1 MHRKSI
7 VTLVIFILIFMA
19 GCSKGEDS
27 TDINDYNISYL
38 EVLENGYLVDNEV
51 HISVIEADAINVILN
66 IREYG
71 QEEIEKT
78 IEGEK
83 NGSEWE
89 FVYINSNLFTKE
101 IWLTYIYEDGERE
114 SEKSI
119 ITNRIQSL
127 ENAFENII
135 PIKSDANIKLI
146 KQNIDL
152 SILGW
157 MGRNKILAR
166 DNEDLF
172 IFDIYKNE
180 KEVLIEDIYNVYPSP
195 SLKYLV
201 YQANEGIYYGDST
214 AKNSKKIL
222 DIQGRTFF
230 KDLAWSSMENNIFLH
245 LVEDDTNMFYLI
257 DLNHN
262 NINDFSIEGYTIE
275 ELIYMDNGYLY
286 ALGHTSNEDIET
298 DAPNSLLRIHIS
310 TGAIK
315 NLTPNLQPMDEIKI
329 LSQVNAKEFLVRI
342 TTTTIAEDDVSRIN
356 NIYLLNT
363 QNPSL
368 KILKKDLGSPFVYSL
383 SPDKKHYIYLKK
395 LDSES
400 GQGENM
406 ILLGDNKKRE
416 VEILKTIHF
425 HPTLFYWSKDGD
437 QLLFYLNNTKEAY
450 LIEFI

>member
-1 MHRKSI
+1 MMVIVIPNTMDGNASGKS
-7 VTLVIFILIFMA
+7 TLII
-19 GCSKGEDS
+19 
-27 TDINDYNISYL
+27 ISF
-38 EVLENGYLVDNEV
+38 
-51 HISVIEADAINVILN
+51 
-66 IREYG
+66 
-71 QEEIEKT
+71 
-78 IEGEK
+78 
-83 NGSEWE
+83 E
-89 FVYINSNLFTKE
+89 FAPMDCCL
-101 IWLTYIYEDGERE
+101 L
-114 SEKSI
+114 
-119 ITNRIQSL
+119 
-127 ENAFENII
+127 
-135 PIKSDANIKLI
+135 
-146 KQNIDL
+146 
-152 SILGW
+152 
-157 MGRNKILAR
+157 
-166 DNEDLF
+166 
-172 IFDIYKNE
+172 
-180 KEVLIEDIYNVYPSP
+180 
-195 SLKYLV
+195 
-201 YQANEGIYYGDST
+201 
-214 AKNSKKIL
+214 
-222 DIQGRTFF
+222 
-230 KDLAWSSMENNIFLH
+230 
-245 LVEDDTNMFYLI
+245 
-257 DLNHN
+257 
-262 NINDFSIEGYTIE
+262 YT
-275 ELIYMDNGYLY
+275 
-286 ALGHTSNEDIET
+286 S
-298 DAPNSLLRIHIS
+298 IS